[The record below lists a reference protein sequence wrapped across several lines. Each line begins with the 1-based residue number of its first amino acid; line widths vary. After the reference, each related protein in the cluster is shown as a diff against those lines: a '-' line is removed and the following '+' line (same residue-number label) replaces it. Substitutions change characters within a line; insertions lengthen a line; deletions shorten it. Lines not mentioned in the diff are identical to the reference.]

1 MHHVIHA
8 VNFDGAN
15 VEAAGGS
22 SSGGSNYTFLIILLV
37 LLVGL
42 FFLSRRTQK
51 RQKDAQSFRSN
62 LTPGQDVMTASGMLG
77 RIVEVDGDEITIES
91 TPGTRS
97 RWVRAAIA
105 KIVEP
110 TATDDAPA
118 VTATQ
123 NAQGDDVLEVPDDLS
138 GLSDDG
144 SFKDDTHRPD
154 DSGKG
159 DGTK

>member
-1 MHHVIHA
+1 MQHIQAA
-8 VNFDGAN
+8 VS
-15 VEAAGGS
+15 AAEPAK
-22 SSGGSNYTFLIILLV
+22 SGGSNYTFLIILLV

-77 RIVEVDGDEITIES
+77 TIVEVDGDEITIES
-91 TPGTRS
+91 TPGVRS

-105 KIVEP
+105 KVVEP
-110 TATDDAPA
+110 TATTEAPA
-118 VTATQ
+118 VTAASDT
-123 NAQGDDVLEVPDDLS
+123 QGDDVLEVPDDLS
-138 GLSDDG
+138 GLTDDG
-144 SFKDDTHRPD
+144 KLKDDTRPD

-159 DGTK
+159 DGAK

>member
-1 MHHVIHA
+1 MQHIQA
-8 VNFDGAN
+8 AN
-15 VEAAGGS
+15 EAAGNS
-22 SSGGSNYTFLIILLV
+22 SGGGSNYTFLIILLV

-105 KIVEP
+105 KVVEP
-110 TATDDAPA
+110 TATTEAPA
-118 VTATQ
+118 VA
-123 NAQGDDVLEVPDDLS
+123 ADAEGDDVLEVPDDLS
-138 GLSDDG
+138 GLTDDG
-144 SFKDDTHRPD
+144 KLKDDTRPD

-159 DGTK
+159 DGAK

>member
-1 MHHVIHA
+1 MQHIHA
-8 VNFDGAN
+8 A
-15 VEAAGGS
+15 VEAANSG

-42 FFLSRRTQK
+42 FFLSRRTQRK
-51 RQKDAQSFRSN
+51 QKDAQSFRAN

-105 KIVEP
+105 KVVEP
-110 TATDDAPA
+110 AATTEAPA
-118 VTATQ
+118 VAATD
-123 NAQGDDVLEVPDDLS
+123 AQDDDVLEVPDDLS
-138 GLSDDG
+138 GLTDDG
-144 SFKDDTHRPD
+144 SLKDEKRPD
-154 DSGKG
+154 DTGKG
-159 DGTK
+159 DGAK

>member
-1 MHHVIHA
+1 MQHVIHA

-15 VEAAGGS
+15 VEAAGSS

-42 FFLSRRTQK
+42 FFLSRRTQRK
-51 RQKDAQSFRSN
+51 QKDAQSFRSN

-77 RIVEVDGDEITIES
+77 RIVDVDGDEITLES
-91 TPGTRS
+91 TPGVRS

-105 KIVEP
+105 KVVEP
-110 TATDDAPA
+110 TASTDAPA
-118 VTATQ
+118 VTTSSD
-123 NAQGDDVLEVPDDLS
+123 AQGDDVLEVPDDLS
-138 GLSDDG
+138 GLDGG

-154 DSGKG
+154 ESGKG
-159 DGTK
+159 VGAK

>member
-1 MHHVIHA
+1 MQHVIQAA
-8 VNFDGAN
+8 VT
-15 VEAAGGS
+15 EAAANDGK
-22 SSGGSNYTFLIILLV
+22 SGGSNYTFLIILLV

-51 RQKDAQSFRSN
+51 RQKDAQSFRAN

-105 KIVEP
+105 KVVEP
-110 TATDDAPA
+110 TTPAADVPADATTSD
-118 VTATQ
+118 TQ
-123 NAQGDDVLEVPDDLS
+123 DDDVLEVPDDLS

-144 SFKDDTHRPD
+144 TIKDKGQRPD
-154 DSGKG
+154 DTGKG
-159 DGTK
+159 DGAK